1 MKNARGVFR
10 LLFFLGFVV
19 VLIIWVR
26 WLAFWNGMDMRRF
39 LDIRRRWTRNCLL
52 PTLGVR
58 VSVLGTPPDFPCILM
73 CNHRSYIDPAVIS
86 RDVPGFPVSKAEV
99 ANWPVIGTGAR
110 LTGVLYI
117 KREDPQSRKHTR
129 SAIGD
134 KIREG
139 FPVILFPEGTTH
151 NRPQSIPF
159 RPGAFAIA
167 AAQEI
172 PVVPVAID
180 FRNPQDYWLGADTF
194 LPHFIQCFGKKYTD
208 VVIRYGTAIRHHNP
222 ETLLRETQDSVD
234 EFLAGIRRD
243 FF

>member
-1 MKNARGVFR
+1 MKTVRGVFR
-10 LLFFLGFVV
+10 LLFFLGFVL
-19 VLIIWVR
+19 VLIARVR
-26 WLAFWNGMDMRRF
+26 WLALWNGEDMRRF

-58 VSVLGTPPDFPCILM
+58 VTVLGTPPDFPCILM
-73 CNHRSYIDPAVIS
+73 CNHRTYLDPAVIS

-134 KIREG
+134 KVREG

-151 NRPQSIPF
+151 DQPRCIPF

-194 LPHFIQCFGKKYTD
+194 LPHFIRCFGKKYTD
-208 VVIRYGTAIRHHNP
+208 VVIRYGAAIRHHNP
-222 ETLLRETQDSVD
+222 DILLRETQEQVD
-234 EFLAGIRRD
+234 VFLTGIQRD

>member
-1 MKNARGVFR
+1 MNTLRGLLR
-10 LLFFLGFVV
+10 LIFFIGFVA
-19 VLIIWVR
+19 VLIARVR
-26 WLAFWNGMDMRRF
+26 WLALWNGVDMRRF

-52 PTLGVR
+52 PTLGIR
-58 VSVLGTPPDFPCILM
+58 VNVLGTPPDFPCILM

-99 ANWPVIGTGAR
+99 ANWPVIGTGAK

-117 KREDPQSRKHTR
+117 KREDPQSRKNTR

-134 KIREG
+134 KVREG
-139 FPVILFPEGTTH
+139 FAVILFPEGTTH
-151 NRPQSIPF
+151 DQPQTLSF
-159 RPGAFAIA
+159 RPGAFVIA
-167 AAQEI
+167 AGQEI

-194 LPHFIQCFGKKYTD
+194 LPHFIRCFGKKYTD
-208 VVIRYGTAIRHHNP
+208 VVIHYGAALQSNDP
-222 ETLLRETQDSVD
+222 EELRQDTQRRVD
-234 EFLAGIRRD
+234 EFLTGLRRD